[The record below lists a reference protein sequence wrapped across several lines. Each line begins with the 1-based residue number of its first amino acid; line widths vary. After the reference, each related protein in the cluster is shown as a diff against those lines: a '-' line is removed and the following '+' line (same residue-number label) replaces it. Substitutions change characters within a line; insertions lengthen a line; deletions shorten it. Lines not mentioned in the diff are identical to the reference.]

1 MITTTGQ
8 TEEKSVLDAV
18 DLATLKEDKVC
29 IQRDH
34 ATGGL
39 AWRFA
44 TPQADPLGM
53 MMRAL
58 VLQVL
63 HDEGLFGR
71 MAQLEQRVAELE
83 ALLGKGA

>member
-1 MITTTGQ
+1 MN
-8 TEEKSVLDAV
+8 EETSVVDAV

-29 IQRDH
+29 ITRDH
-34 ATGGL
+34 ATGQL

-58 VLQVL
+58 VHQVL
-63 HDEGLFGR
+63 CDSGALVRIGE
-71 MAQLEQRVAELE
+71 LEKRVAELE
-83 ALLGKGA
+83 SKGA